1 MALMKYDRGIAKT
14 VAPAPTRPRYST
26 TPVAT
31 APMPRE
37 ADTTGEEAP
46 LSNEDIV
53 SIILGAT
60 RTSGGGGAF
69 TGETKPQRLAREA
82 AARGAVAQA
91 NFLTTQLGQ
100 VPGQYASLIG
110 QAPQA
115 FEPARQAAETG
126 YQTALQALQGRRG
139 EAERLAAQGQTAL
152 GEYLAANQPRAYAN
166 LPQAQAPT
174 LAPSTVAQ
182 YAAAIG
188 APTTAIGEAAAQAA
202 VEAQAAG
209 GGYNRLLD
217 TLRAAESSGQ
227 ASRLAELE
235 MLRNVQGAGIQQL
248 YGAGAQQLE
257 ATRQAAL
264 NQIAQQQA
272 QQIFALQQAQAAR
285 EQSYRDALAS
295 LYGTGNLTY
304 IPPTGQTPVMPDLS
318 GVDFAAL
325 GRLIGGR

>member
-31 APMPRE
+31 TPMPQE

-46 LSNEDIV
+46 LTNEDII
-53 SIILGAT
+53 SIILGTT
-60 RTSGGGGAF
+60 RSSGGGGGGTF

-100 VPGQYASLIG
+100 VPTQYASLIG
-110 QAPQA
+110 QLPQA
-115 FEPARQAAETG
+115 YDPARQAAETG

-139 EAERLAAQGQTAL
+139 EAETLAGQGQAAL
-152 GEYLAANQPRAYAN
+152 GAYLAANQPRAYAS

-174 LAPSTVAQ
+174 LSPNTVAQ

-209 GGYNRLLD
+209 GGYNRL
-217 TLRAAESSGQ
+217 S
-227 ASRLAELE
+227 
-235 MLRNVQGAGIQQL
+235 
-248 YGAGAQQLE
+248 
-257 ATRQAAL
+257 
-264 NQIAQQQA
+264 
-272 QQIFALQQAQAAR
+272 
-285 EQSYRDALAS
+285 
-295 LYGTGNLTY
+295 
-304 IPPTGQTPVMPDLS
+304 
-318 GVDFAAL
+318 
-325 GRLIGGR
+325 